1 MKSILEIKK
10 ANAKKRN
17 IASRANSL
25 QEYEAKQAEIKKLL
39 KQIETSLVVH
49 DHKASGKGG
58 HHWGHVGD
66 LRHVAG
72 NLEELRDFLMGT
84 GEYAK

>member
-1 MKSILEIKK
+1 MKSNADIRK
-10 ANAKKRN
+10 AKKSN
-17 IASRANSL
+17 LVCQENSL
-25 QEYEAKQAEIKKLL
+25 TEYEAEQARIKKLL

-49 DHKASGKGG
+49 DHNASGLGG

>member
-1 MKSILEIKK
+1 MKTILEIRK
-10 ANAKKRN
+10 ANDKKRN
-17 IASRANSL
+17 LASRANSL
-25 QEYEAKQAEIKKLL
+25 KEYEAEQARIKKLL

-49 DHKASGKGG
+49 DHNASGLGG

-66 LRHVAG
+66 LRHAAG
-72 NLEELRDFLMGT
+72 NLEEIRNFLMGT